1 MRLCSL
7 LLWWGGTFLLTGLLL
22 RMVSAGLHT
31 RLPFFTAYLGGT
43 LTEAVGLLFFRPVT
57 SHAYLVAY
65 WSLEFLTAVLSFCI
79 PWQGYTEALAAFP
92 GVRKMARAALGILFA
107 IVGAKT
113 LVTLWGSAL
122 WGNRVHDITAT
133 IGEFERDL
141 RLLLA
146 LSLLALAGLVVHYAI
161 PIGRNVL
168 FMVIGYGVY
177 LGVRVAT
184 LNVLFDLGLVLRPWV
199 NLLLQASWDVAA
211 VIWFVGMWSYAPT
224 RSPDAPL
231 ECDYERSSRQTM
243 RALGQIREYVVH
255 CWRS

>member
-7 LLWWGGTFLLTGLLL
+7 ILWWGGTLLLTGLLW
-22 RMVSAGLHT
+22 RMVSVGLHI
-31 RLPFFTAYLGGT
+31 RLPFFSAYLGST
-43 LTEAVGLLFFRPVT
+43 LAQSVGLLFFQPVT

-65 WSLEFLTAVLSFCI
+65 WFMEFLTAVLSFGI
-79 PWQGYTEALAAFP
+79 PWQGYSEALAVFP
-92 GVRKMARAALGILFA
+92 GVRKMARAALGILFV

-113 LVTLWGSAL
+113 GVAFLEDAL
-122 WGNRVHDITAT
+122 WGNRVHDLTAA
-133 IGEFERDL
+133 ISEFERDL
-141 RLLLA
+141 RVLLA

-184 LNVLFDLGLVLRPWV
+184 LNALFDLGLVLRPWV
-199 NLLLQASWDVAA
+199 NVLLQASWNVAT
-211 VIWFVGMWSYAPT
+211 VIWLVGMWSYAPT
-224 RSPDAPL
+224 PSPDAAL
-231 ECDYERSSRQTM
+231 ECDYELSSRQTM
-243 RALGQIREYVVH
+243 RALGQLREYVGH

>member
-1 MRLCSL
+1 MELCSFF
-7 LLWWGGTFLLTGLLL
+7 LWWGGTLLLAGLLW
-22 RMVSAGLHT
+22 RMVSVGLHT
-31 RLPFFTAYLGGT
+31 RLPFFTAYLGGA
-43 LTEAVGLLFFRPVT
+43 LTEGIGLLFFQPVT
-57 SHAYLVAY
+57 SHSYLVAY
-65 WSLEFLTAVLSFCI
+65 WSLEFLTAVLSFGI

-113 LVTLWGSAL
+113 LVAL
-122 WGNRVHDITAT
+122 VGNALLENRHHDVTTA
-133 IGEFERDL
+133 ISEFERDL

-146 LSLLALAGLVVHYAI
+146 LSLLALAGLAVHYAI

-168 FMVIGYGVY
+168 FMVIGYGAY

-184 LNVLFDLGLVLRPWV
+184 LNVLFDSGLVLRPWV
-199 NLLLQASWDVAA
+199 NLLLQAGWNIAA

-224 RSPDAPL
+224 PSPEAPL